1 MALKETTP
9 SQTGLKK
16 LPKSVR
22 NTMGY
27 MNSGGVSTKKK
38 AKKKKDTKGIMVV
51 SISVGKL
58 KKKPTKGKKKV
69 YANKGVSVSRD
80 MATNPQSVKSQKQ
93 ASNSAAN
100 RGKGLMTILTAAIKS
115 NKPTFTYKG
124 KTYNTKLVKDKL
136 NKSKTASA

>member
-38 AKKKKDTKGIMVV
+38 AKKKKDKVITVV
-51 SISVGKL
+51 SISIGKIKK
-58 KKKPTKGKKKV
+58 KKKPKVTKKGK
-69 YANKGVSVSRD
+69 A
-80 MATNPQSVKSQKQ
+80 
-93 ASNSAAN
+93 
-100 RGKGLMTILTAAIKS
+100 
-115 NKPTFTYKG
+115 
-124 KTYNTKLVKDKL
+124 
-136 NKSKTASA
+136 